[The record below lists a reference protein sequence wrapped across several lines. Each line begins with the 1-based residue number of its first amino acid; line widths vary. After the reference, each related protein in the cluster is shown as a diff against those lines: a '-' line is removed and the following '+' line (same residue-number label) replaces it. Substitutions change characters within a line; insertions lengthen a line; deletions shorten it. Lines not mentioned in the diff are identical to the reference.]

1 MFRIFKI
8 NSEILDKFR
17 NMYNCNLCN
26 KSFKFRSKL
35 NEHINRKIPCNKEK
49 TSTECKICNV
59 EFPCSAKLERHN
71 KSKKHI
77 NNYNIQIA
85 NTINNINNYNINLT
99 IIRGFSETNIN
110 VISDSE
116 FQKLLAYNNKLDYY
130 INLFNSD
137 PDDIYYDS
145 IFIEHVFKLFINI
158 FEKLNFNLAFTENHN
173 CNIFSF
179 SKSSTNFIEYQLL
192 EIDNAN
198 KNYFKKCIDYKLFI
212 EEFLNLMKKINYKF
226 NNNTFNFILNYT
238 FKFKKFIL
246 DESRNIKF
254 FIENELLNSYAIFEQ
269 SKLRVKTEEEEFQY
283 ALMTSRNNAFRHIL
297 G

>member
-1 MFRIFKI
+1 MHICDLCSKSFPSKSKLIAHKNRKTP
-8 NSEILDKFR
+8 
-17 NMYNCNLCN
+17 CNLIKKSNECTLCN
-26 KSFKFRSKL
+26 
-35 NEHINRKIPCNKEK
+35 INFTYP
-49 TSTECKICNV
+49 SD
-59 EFPCSAKLERHN
+59 LQRHN
-71 KSKKHI
+71 NSKKHI

-85 NTINNINNYNINLT
+85 NTINNTTNYNIHNHIT
-99 IIRGFSETNIN
+99 VVRGFSETNID
-110 VISDSE
+110 VINLSD
-116 FQKLLAYNNKLDYY
+116 FIKLLAYNNKLDYY

-145 IFIEHVFKLFINI
+145 VFIEHVFKLFINI

-179 SKSSTNFIEYQLL
+179 AKSSTNFIEYQLL

-212 EEFLNLMKKINYKF
+212 EEFLNLMKKINLKF
-226 NNNTFNFILNYT
+226 NNSNFNFIINYT
-238 FKFKKFIL
+238 LKFKKFIL
-246 DESRNIKF
+246 DETRNIKF
-254 FIENELLNSYAIFEQ
+254 FIENELLNAYAIFEK
-269 SKLRVKTEEEEFQY
+269 SKLRVKTEEEEFQF

>member
-1 MFRIFKI
+1 MHICDLCSKSFPSKSKLIAHKNRKTP
-8 NSEILDKFR
+8 
-17 NMYNCNLCN
+17 CNLIKKSNECTLCN
-26 KSFKFRSKL
+26 
-35 NEHINRKIPCNKEK
+35 INFTYP
-49 TSTECKICNV
+49 SD
-59 EFPCSAKLERHN
+59 LQRHN
-71 KSKKHI
+71 NSKKHI

-85 NTINNINNYNINLT
+85 NTINNTTNYNIHNHIT
-99 IIRGFSETNIN
+99 VVRGFSETNID
-110 VISDSE
+110 VINLSD
-116 FQKLLAYNNKLDYY
+116 FIKLLAYNNKLDYY

-179 SKSSTNFIEYQLL
+179 TKSSTNFIEYQLL

-212 EEFLNLMKKINYKF
+212 EEFLNLMKKINLKF
-226 NNNTFNFILNYT
+226 NNSDFNFIINYT
-238 FKFKKFIL
+238 LKFKKFIL

-254 FIENELLNSYAIFEQ
+254 FIENELLNAYAIFEK
-269 SKLRVKTEEEEFQY
+269 SKLRVKTEEEEFQF

>member
-1 MFRIFKI
+1 MSKKC
-8 NSEILDKFR
+8 D
-17 NMYNCNLCN
+17 LCQ
-26 KSFKFRSKL
+26 KVF
-35 NEHINRKIPCNKEK
+35 
-49 TSTECKICNV
+49 
-59 EFPCSAKLERHN
+59 EFPYLLERHKNRKKPCNIINN
-71 KSKKHI
+71 KFDCKLCNISFDHKSRLDTHNNSKKHI

-85 NTINNINNYNINLT
+85 NTINNNNTNVFNNT
-99 IIRGFSETNIN
+99 IHNHITIVRGFSETNIN
-110 VISDSE
+110 VINLSDLE
-116 FQKLLAYNNKLDYY
+116 KLLAYNNKLDYY
-130 INLFNSD
+130 INMFNSD

-145 IFIEHVFKLFINI
+145 VFIEHVFKLFINI

-179 SKSSTNFIEYQLL
+179 AKSSTSFIEYQLL

-212 EEFLNLMKKINYKF
+212 EEFLNLMKKINLKF
-226 NNNTFNFILNYT
+226 DNNIFNFILNYT

-269 SKLRVKTEEEEFQY
+269 SKLKVKTEEEEFQF
-283 ALMTSRNNAFRHIL
+283 ALMTSRNNAFRHVL

>member
-1 MFRIFKI
+1 MSKKC
-8 NSEILDKFR
+8 E
-17 NMYNCNLCN
+17 LCQ
-26 KSFKFRSKL
+26 KVF
-35 NEHINRKIPCNKEK
+35 
-49 TSTECKICNV
+49 
-59 EFPCSAKLERHN
+59 EFPYLLERHKNRKKPCNIINN
-71 KSKKHI
+71 KFDCKLCNISFDHKSRLDTHNNSKKHI

-85 NTINNINNYNINLT
+85 NTINNTTNYNIHNHIT
-99 IIRGFSETNIN
+99 VVRGFSETNIN
-110 VISDSE
+110 VINLSD
-116 FQKLLAYNNKLDYY
+116 FIKLLAYNNKLDYY

-145 IFIEHVFKLFINI
+145 VFIEHVFKLFINI

-179 SKSSTNFIEYQLL
+179 AKSSTNFIEYQLL

-212 EEFLNLMKKINYKF
+212 EEFLNLMKKINLKF
-226 NNNTFNFILNYT
+226 NNSDFNFIINYT
-238 FKFKKFIL
+238 LKFKKFIL

-254 FIENELLNSYAIFEQ
+254 FIENELLNAYAIFEK
-269 SKLRVKTEEEEFQY
+269 SKLRVKTEEEEFQF

>member
-1 MFRIFKI
+1 MSKKC
-8 NSEILDKFR
+8 D
-17 NMYNCNLCN
+17 LCQ
-26 KSFKFRSKL
+26 KVF
-35 NEHINRKIPCNKEK
+35 
-49 TSTECKICNV
+49 
-59 EFPCSAKLERHN
+59 EFPYLLERHKNRKKPCNIINN
-71 KSKKHI
+71 KFDCKLCNISFDHKSRLDTHNNSKKHI

-85 NTINNINNYNINLT
+85 NTINNNNTNVFNNT
-99 IIRGFSETNIN
+99 IHNHITIVRGFSETNIN
-110 VISDSE
+110 VINLSDLE
-116 FQKLLAYNNKLDYY
+116 KLLAYNNKLDYY
-130 INLFNSD
+130 INMFNSD

-145 IFIEHVFKLFINI
+145 VFIEHVFKLFINI

-179 SKSSTNFIEYQLL
+179 AKSSTSFIEYQLL

-212 EEFLNLMKKINYKF
+212 EEFLNLMKKINFKF
-226 NNNTFNFILNYT
+226 DNNIFNFILNYT

-269 SKLRVKTEEEEFQY
+269 SKLKVKTEEEEFQF